1 MTASW
6 TTTRARTW
14 TWVAAATWTPPWF
27 KKNIV
32 FQKTNLI
39 IGLRI
44 SSTPWS
50 AFCNFNCY
58 SESYIDA
65 LCFYAAWNIVA
76 FRHFTR
82 VPEVWTK
89 AQNEPHSHHCLSIQF
104 VDSIIRISWIVQF
117 NKSISTLNLEF
128 LNYKL
133 ALYCNKPWLKHL
145 VCVHIP

>member
-65 LCFYAAWNIVA
+65 LCFYAAWNMVA

-82 VPEVWTK
+82 VPEQKHKTNLIPIIAFPFNSWTASSASLESSNSTK
-89 AQNEPHSHHCLSIQF
+89 AYP
-104 VDSIIRISWIVQF
+104 R
-117 NKSISTLNLEF
+117 
-128 LNYKL
+128 
-133 ALYCNKPWLKHL
+133 
-145 VCVHIP
+145 